1 MTTIPPSVTPAAIG
15 PSSHIRIL
23 LVEDEPS
30 DAGLVRHGLKPF
42 ATRFTLSHCA
52 TLAEAE
58 EWLTANSCDV
68 VLLDLTLPDSSG
80 FGTVR
85 RMRAAAPTLPLIVLT
100 GFDNEQVA
108 LQAVEA
114 GTQDYLVKG
123 QADGPVMWRSIQ
135 HAIARKRLEE
145 ELRLSEERLQGII
158 TLAQDAIITVDHTMR
173 IVLFNPAAEHLF
185 GYSADAIHGQPLDR
199 LLPPEVRAG
208 HAAHMRGFERSSETS
223 RPMTARQGVYGLR
236 SDGKRFPA
244 EVSIA
249 KLLHSGGTLYTAI
262 VRDISERLRVENELR
277 RLATTDSLT
286 GLTNRRQFLS
296 LAENELARLHR
307 YGRPMAVLMMDVDHF
322 KAINDTH
329 GHAAGD
335 QALVTLAE
343 TCRAELRDTDHLG
356 RLGGEEF
363 AIVLTETPLPQAVEV
378 AERLRQRLGSVFV
391 RRPGGGS
398 FRFTVSIGLTDARS
412 SDRSIERALARAD
425 HALYQAKH
433 SGRNRVI
440 TSDDPA

>member
-1 MTTIPPSVTPAAIG
+1 MTTPAPAA
-15 PSSHIRIL
+15 PAPLALPHVRIL
-23 LVEDEPS
+23 LVEDDDA

-42 ATRFTLSHCA
+42 ATRFTLTHCT
-52 TLAEAE
+52 TLAQAE
-58 EWLTANSCDV
+58 MWLAASGCDV
-68 VLLDLTLPDSSG
+68 VLLDLTLPDSTG
-80 FGTVR
+80 FATVR

-158 TLAQDAIITVDHTMR
+158 TLAQDAIITADHDMR
-173 IVLFNPAAEHLF
+173 IVLFNPAAEQLF
-185 GYSADAIHGQPLDR
+185 GYSADAIRGQPLER
-199 LLPPEVRAG
+199 LLPPEARPG
-208 HAAHMRGFERSSETS
+208 HAAHMRAFERSSDMS
-223 RPMTARQGVYGLR
+223 RPMSARQEVYGQTATG
-236 SDGKRFPA
+236 SRFPA

-262 VRDISERLRVENELR
+262 IRDISERLRVETELR

-286 GLTNRRQFLS
+286 GLPNRRQFLTVG
-296 LAENELARLHR
+296 ETELARLHR
-307 YGRPMAVLMMDVDHF
+307 YARPLGVLMMDVDHF

-335 QALVTLAE
+335 QALITLA
-343 TCRAELRDTDHLG
+343 TICREELRDTDHLG

-363 AIVLTETPLPQAVEV
+363 AILLPETPLPRTVEV
-378 AERLRQRLGSVFV
+378 AERLRQRLGAAFV
-391 RRPGGGS
+391 KRPSGGA
-398 FRFTVSIGLTDARS
+398 FRFTVSIGVTDGRHG
-412 SDRSIERALARAD
+412 DRSIERALARAD
-425 HALYQAKH
+425 HALYQAKR